1 MTEIFI
7 QDPQSN
13 APSIYVAGIG
23 GGGNN
28 AVERMLSSS
37 SDESK
42 VTFLSINTDSQVLKD
57 CRSETLQIG
66 KKLTGGYG
74 AGANPEVGEAA
85 ARESEEEIISAFE
98 GANMAILTC
107 GLGGGT
113 GTGAIPVIAKLC
125 KDAGILT
132 VAVVT
137 LPFTFESRPRV
148 EAARLGLEKLKEEV
162 DTLLVIPNDR
172 LLKINEKQFYIE
184 DAFSMADS
192 VLKYTI
198 DGLTNIIFNKGT
210 INLDFNDIKTTL
222 KDKGLAHLGIGV
234 AHDGAS
240 LIEAV
245 RQAIESPLLDTDISN
260 ASNILLNTSG
270 RINLIELNE
279 AVCYIQELTGP
290 DTNIIWGTVTDRDH
304 TPEGDCIVT
313 LIATGVRSISQT
325 TPQSGNSLSHIINNI
340 GKNSYRNTAAPTA
353 KPTVN
358 AYGTATSQISG
369 KQTSQISQA
378 DKNSLR
384 DTIEIP
390 EFLMRRPNFN
400 K

>member
-7 QDPQSN
+7 QDPQSI

-313 LIATGVRSISQT
+313 LIATGVRSMSQSA
-325 TPQSGNSLSHIINNI
+325 PQGGNSLSQIINNI
-340 GKNSYRNTAAPTA
+340 GKNSYRNTAVSNA

-358 AYGTATSQISG
+358 TYGTTASQIPG
-369 KQTSQISQA
+369 KQTSQISQT

-390 EFLMRRPNFN
+390 EFLMHTPKRF
-400 K
+400 